1 MNRLISSGTALK
13 LYTVRARFVTADR
26 KFSVYHRGLEGSMV
40 VLVPSQTQQLSKSR
54 ELFHI
59 LAQKARDLVT
69 AKQPLLKSKNRAVI
83 WPSLFSFQRVT
94 SRWQQR

>member
-1 MNRLISSGTALK
+1 MQ
-13 LYTVRARFVTADR
+13 RAWSVTADR
-26 KFSVYHRGLEGSMV
+26 KVSVYHRGLEGPVV

-69 AKQPLLKSKNRAVI
+69 AKRPSLKSKNRAAHLAQPVSI
-83 WPSLFSFQRVT
+83 PT
-94 SRWQQR
+94 CDQQVAPEVSVLGRELPFRPNF

>member
-1 MNRLISSGTALK
+1 MQ
-13 LYTVRARFVTADR
+13 RAWSVTADR
-26 KFSVYHRGLEGSMV
+26 KVSVYHRGLEGPVV

-69 AKQPLLKSKNRAVI
+69 AKRPSLKSKNRAAT
-83 WPSLFSFQRVT
+83 WPSLCPFPRET
-94 SRWQQR
+94 SRWHQR